1 MLKTIGFKSVLE
13 AQLRG
18 LHGVDRALIYGS
30 WAGRYHGQ
38 PGPLPHDIDLMLIGT
53 GDVGKA
59 RAAADGASRALS
71 RDVNVSVLT
80 PAEWNQAKSGFIR
93 NLRAQP
99 VVELLLPRDDDIAAG
114 RSKASTGSSAQ
125 AGDQTDPSEPGS
137 GMAGMPSS

>member
-80 PAEWNQAKSGFIR
+80 PTEWNQAKSGFIR

-99 VVELLLPRDDDIAAG
+99 VVELAIAPR
-114 RSKASTGSSAQ
+114 
-125 AGDQTDPSEPGS
+125 
-137 GMAGMPSS
+137 